1 MRTVGCP
8 RHRHDTSR
16 TLHTRAV
23 RTGIFLGLCT
33 EKARLTALPRH
44 LPFPRPVSHK
54 KQRFR
59 ETERRSSVIQP
70 HLSEDV
76 HNRGVAA
83 ANNPFRAGLSA
94 VLAVLSGVA
103 PCLLPGTARRSQA
116 LRNAALTPVCVSA
129 FSDEGRQD
137 EAGGHDLAAGPAQG
151 GPCVSVCTRTC
162 KAHHVCVRDCAHAQ
176 GFVMHFIH
184 ARAHTRRACCG
195 CPLPGRTLCYT

>member
-33 EKARLTALPRH
+33 HALP
-44 LPFPRPVSHK
+44 LFLGICLSSSFPRTKNKDELGDSTPSLRGCP
-54 KQRFR
+54 QSRCGGSQQPIPR
-59 ETERRSSVIQP
+59 RPERR
-70 HLSEDV
+70 
-76 HNRGVAA
+76 A
-83 ANNPFRAGLSA
+83 
-94 VLAVLSGVA
+94 
-103 PCLLPGTARRSQA
+103 CCA
-116 LRNAALTPVCVSA
+116 LRSCPVFAARHSATVASTAQRALTPVCVSA

-162 KAHHVCVRDCAHAQ
+162 KAHHVCVRDCAHAYL
-176 GFVMHFIH
+176 HSIKENANTH
-184 ARAHTRRACCG
+184 ARTHEC
-195 CPLPGRTLCYT
+195 

>member
-33 EKARLTALPRH
+33 HALPLFLGISLSLGRSRTKTKMK
-44 LPFPRPVSHK
+44 LAIGDSTPSLRGCPQSRCGGSQQPIPRRP
-54 KQRFR
+54 
-59 ETERRSSVIQP
+59 ERR
-70 HLSEDV
+70 
-76 HNRGVAA
+76 A
-83 ANNPFRAGLSA
+83 
-94 VLAVLSGVA
+94 
-103 PCLLPGTARRSQA
+103 CCA
-116 LRNAALTPVCVSA
+116 LRSCPVFAARHSATVASTAQRALTPVCVSA

>member
-33 EKARLTALPRH
+33 HALP
-44 LPFPRPVSHK
+44 LFLGISLSLG
-54 KQRFR
+54 
-59 ETERRSSVIQP
+59 RSRTKNKDEAQP

-116 LRNAALTPVCVSA
+116 LRNA
-129 FSDEGRQD
+129 R
-137 EAGGHDLAAGPAQG
+137 
-151 GPCVSVCTRTC
+151 
-162 KAHHVCVRDCAHAQ
+162 
-176 GFVMHFIH
+176 
-184 ARAHTRRACCG
+184 
-195 CPLPGRTLCYT
+195 